1 MAIESKS
8 KKILFADDEESLR
21 ELYKLRL
28 APESFDV
35 IFAVDGEDAL
45 EKIYKEKPDLILLD
59 IMMPK
64 KNGLEVLEQIKKDPT
79 VADIPVVMLTVLGD
93 EGIRNNAFNLGAKYY
108 LVKSDVV
115 PLEVVKIIRQE
126 LGIV

>member
-1 MAIESKS
+1 MKEQT

-21 ELYKLRL
+21 ELYKIRFES
-28 APESFDV
+28 ESFKV
-35 IFAVDGEDAL
+35 IFAKDGEEAL
-45 EKIYKEKPDLILLD
+45 EKIYKEKPNLILLD

-64 KNGLEVLEQIKKDPT
+64 KNGLEVLEQIKKDPA

-115 PLEVVKIIRQE
+115 PLEVVKLIRQE
-126 LGIV
+126 LGII